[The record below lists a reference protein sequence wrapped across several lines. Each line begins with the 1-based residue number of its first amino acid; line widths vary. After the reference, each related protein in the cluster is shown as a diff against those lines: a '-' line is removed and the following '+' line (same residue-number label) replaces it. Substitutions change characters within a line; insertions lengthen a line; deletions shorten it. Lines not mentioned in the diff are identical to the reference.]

1 MGKIFG
7 LVILTV
13 VLTTLN
19 GQAAKT
25 FVYCSEGSPSTFNPA
40 LATDGTTFN
49 ASSHTVYNRLVEF
62 KKGST
67 EIEPALAESWTISK
81 DGLKYTFKLH
91 KGVGFHSNDLFKPT
105 RDFNADDVIYSFD
118 VQMNAK
124 NPLAIKNGIYEYFKS
139 MDMDKILKSIRK
151 IDDYTL
157 EMTLTRPE
165 APFLANLGMD
175 FASILSKE
183 YAETLLKNGKD
194 LSLINTQPIGTGPFI
209 FKSYQKDTL
218 IRFTTNEKYFL
229 GRPPIDHLV
238 FAITPDSN
246 VRHQKLKV
254 GECNLIIDP
263 SPQDLDAIS
272 KNANLKLKEREGVNI
287 GYLTFNTLKKP
298 FDNLKVRQAIAHAL
312 NRQSYISAIFM
323 GRATL
328 AVNPIPPTIWSYNND
343 VKDYDYNIEKAKAL
357 LKEAGFPNGFET
369 ELWTMPVSRPYNP
382 AGRKMGE
389 LMQADLAKVGIKVKL
404 VTYDWPTYLE
414 KTRKGEHVLE
424 QNGWTGDNGDPDN
437 FMHILLSCA
446 AVKGGT
452 NNARWCNKEYDQLVN
467 QAKTLTDRKKREEL
481 YRKAQVIFKQQEPWV
496 PIAYAKVFRAMSKNV
511 EGYEIHPFGGDI
523 FHTVDLK

>member
-1 MGKIFG
+1 MTANSF
-7 LVILTV
+7 
-13 VLTTLN
+13 
-19 GQAAKT
+19 AAKT
-25 FVYCSEGSPSTFNPA
+25 FVYCSEGSPSTFNPQ

-91 KGVGFHSNDLFKPT
+91 KGVAFHSNEFFKPT
-105 RDFNADDVIYSFD
+105 RHFNADDVIYSFD
-118 VQMNAK
+118 VQMNSK
-124 NPLAIKNGIYEYFKS
+124 NPLAMKNGNYEYFKS
-139 MDMDKILKSIRK
+139 MDMDKILKSIQK
-151 IDDYTL
+151 IDDYTV
-157 EMTLTRPE
+157 EMTLSRPE

-183 YAETLLKNGKD
+183 YAEVLLKNGKD
-194 LSLINTQPIGTGPFI
+194 LSVISTNPIGTGPFI
-209 FKSYQKDTL
+209 FKSYQKDTM
-218 IRFTTNEKYFL
+218 IRFTTNQNYFL
-229 GRPPIDHLV
+229 GRPPIDNLV

-246 VRHQKLKV
+246 VRYQKLKV

-263 SPQDLDAIS
+263 APQDLDAIS
-272 KNANLKLKEREGVNI
+272 KNSNLKLKEREGINI
-287 GYLTFNTLKKP
+287 GYLTFNVTKKP

-312 NRQSYISAIFM
+312 NRPSYISAIFM

-343 VKDYDYNIEKAKAL
+343 VKDYEYNIEKAKAL

-389 LMQADLAKVGIKVKL
+389 LMQADLAKIGIKVKL

-414 KTRKGEHVLE
+414 KTRKGEHSLE

-467 QAKTLTDRKKREEL
+467 QAKTLSDHKKREDL
-481 YRKAQVIFKQQEPWV
+481 YRKAQIIFKQQAPWV